1 MGHGLCAPLS
11 QTYYIMKGGDKFM
24 NDVNI
29 CDVCLKTYEP
39 EEIDGMRRLK
49 VFNGYTID
57 LRLKQFR
64 KANIGEELEFI
75 EFDSKEGQELLQKMH
90 VAVLN

>member
-1 MGHGLCAPLS
+1 
-11 QTYYIMKGGDKFM
+11 M
-24 NDVNI
+24 NNIHI
-29 CDVCLKTYEP
+29 CDLCLKAYEP
-39 EEIDGMRRLK
+39 EKTEGIRRLK

-75 EFDSKEGQELLQKMH
+75 EFDSKEGQDLLQKMH

>member
-1 MGHGLCAPLS
+1 
-11 QTYYIMKGGDKFM
+11 MKGGEEIM
-24 NDVNI
+24 SNIYI
-29 CDVCLKTYEP
+29 CDICLKAYEP
-39 EEIDGMRRLK
+39 EEVDGLRRLK

-75 EFDSKEGQELLQKMH
+75 EFDSTEGIALLQKMH
-90 VAVLN
+90 LAVLN